1 MRSTNV
7 VGSSV
12 LPAAR
17 RRSLRRAIHS
27 MNGPRICELRARHAK
42 FLFHFFAQ
50 RLNLLAHTGVDGAQ
64 LVFHSPQSG
73 IVSAAQLHEF
83 PFEAFP
89 YLGIGI
95 VPVALPALQHRFAH
109 AVEARAVALETV
121 PEGEIQETLRVVAG
135 NCGVLEI
142 RLARRRT
149 EPL

>member
-1 MRSTNV
+1 MDAQLVRSMNV
-7 VGSSV
+7 GARRFAGSQAAFF
-12 LPAAR
+12 AAR
-17 RRSLRRAIHS
+17 YPQHERAE
-27 MNGPRICELRARHAK
+27 PAK

-50 RLNLLAHTGVDGAQ
+50 RLNLLAHTGVDGAE

-73 IVSAAQLHEF
+73 IVSAAQLHDF
-83 PFEAFP
+83 PFGAFP
-89 YLGIGI
+89 YSGIGI

-109 AVEARAVALETV
+109 AVEARAVRSKSCQKAK
-121 PEGEIQETLRVVAG
+121 IQEALRVVAG